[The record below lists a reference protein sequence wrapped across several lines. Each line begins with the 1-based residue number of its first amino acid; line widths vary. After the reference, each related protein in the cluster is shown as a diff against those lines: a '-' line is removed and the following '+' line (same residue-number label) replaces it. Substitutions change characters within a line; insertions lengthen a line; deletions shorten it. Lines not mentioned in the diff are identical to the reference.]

1 MSRYINSETPILSA
15 PVTSANLRN
24 ARNQPVTELGCCT
37 PFQLISAVDLP
48 QNGSVCVIGDP
59 VRSLGIAKALIRR
72 SRKPFLF
79 IGPASDK
86 TSAFSSLGPEWINSS
101 VQQSI
106 PSGNGAILLSKPYSV
121 YYELCEYIEEWQD
134 RFIVLHLSGELQ
146 IGVELMNLLPAF
158 GQCLIICDSV
168 PQSIRNSEAKTITP
182 KELMKQ
188 MSCLLVFRAGAATKD
203 LIEILPTYVY
213 EKITDTFSINSHRG
227 RSVFHPLRRHRGR
240 SFSIGQQRTMEY
252 NKNLFEN
259 GDLQKISEDG
269 FMLVYN
275 AGDNKTYLAELA

>member
-106 PSGNGAILLSKPYSV
+106 PSGNGAILLSKPM
-121 YYELCEYIEEWQD
+121 
-134 RFIVLHLSGELQ
+134 R
-146 IGVELMNLLPAF
+146 
-158 GQCLIICDSV
+158 
-168 PQSIRNSEAKTITP
+168 
-182 KELMKQ
+182 
-188 MSCLLVFRAGAATKD
+188 
-203 LIEILPTYVY
+203 
-213 EKITDTFSINSHRG
+213 
-227 RSVFHPLRRHRGR
+227 
-240 SFSIGQQRTMEY
+240 
-252 NKNLFEN
+252 
-259 GDLQKISEDG
+259 
-269 FMLVYN
+269 
-275 AGDNKTYLAELA
+275 

>member
-1 MSRYINSETPILSA
+1 M
-15 PVTSANLRN
+15 
-24 ARNQPVTELGCCT
+24 
-37 PFQLISAVDLP
+37 
-48 QNGSVCVIGDP
+48 
-59 VRSLGIAKALIRR
+59 
-72 SRKPFLF
+72 F

-134 RFIVLHLSGELQ
+134 RFIVLHLSGGLQ

-240 SFSIGQQRTMEY
+240 SFSMGSKERWNTTKTCLKTAICRRFLKTVLCSCITQETIKLISPSWRKTKSKGL
-252 NKNLFEN
+252 LFN
-259 GDLQKISEDG
+259 
-269 FMLVYN
+269 
-275 AGDNKTYLAELA
+275 AELPFAFFFVC